1 MALLVQEVLA
11 HTHLPSGGRKW
22 QHSSHLSLAPSVGS
36 DVIVCV
42 FLFSAGT
49 FGSRLLVSS
58 PLPSPEPVADS
69 STGYH
74 GNSTSP
80 SPSTWTENVTAI
92 RQDHST
98 HDLTHSTP
106 AATTGLFPG
115 STSSQA
121 PPTQSYTLPPDW
133 LTSVTSLSTTW
144 PVSSTAAPDSGIS
157 STRQEAAV
165 PHGKYYYRCPS
176 LSNTNTSVCVC
187 LCE

>member
-1 MALLVQEVLA
+1 MVTRSLQHYSKNFPSRQP
-11 HTHLPSGGRKW
+11 HTHK
-22 QHSSHLSLAPSVGS
+22 HSRVLTLVGS

-49 FGSRLLVSS
+49 FGSRFLVSS
-58 PLPSPEPVADS
+58 PLPSPEPIADG

-74 GNSTSP
+74 GNSTNP
-80 SPSTWTENVTAI
+80 SPSTWTENVTATQ
-92 RQDHST
+92 QDHST

-115 STSSQA
+115 SASSQA

-144 PVSSTAAPDSGIS
+144 PMSSTAAPDSGMS
-157 STRQEAAV
+157 SMRQEAAV
-165 PHGKYYYRCPS
+165 PHGKYYYCCPS
-176 LSNTNTSVCVC
+176 LSNTDTSVCVC
-187 LCE
+187 V